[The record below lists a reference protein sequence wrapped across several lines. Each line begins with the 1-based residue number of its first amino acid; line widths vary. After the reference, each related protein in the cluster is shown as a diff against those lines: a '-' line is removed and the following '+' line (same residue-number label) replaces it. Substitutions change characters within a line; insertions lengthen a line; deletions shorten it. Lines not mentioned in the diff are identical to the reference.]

1 MPRVLGVDWGTRR
14 LGLAVSDPT
23 GTLASPH
30 GIVERGDDPDAD
42 RRAVLAAARAVGATR
57 IVVGLPRSLS
67 GREGA
72 SARAARAEAAGLAAL
87 AGPDLPVELHDER
100 FSTRTARAAR
110 ATRRRTARRAPLD
123 DAAAAVMLQSYLESR
138 R

>member
-1 MPRVLGVDWGTRR
+1 LPRVLGVDWGTRR
-14 LGLAVSDPT
+14 VGLAVSDPT

-30 GIVERGDDPDAD
+30 AILERGDDPEAD
-42 RRAVLAAARAVGATR
+42 RRAVLAAAHAVDATR

-67 GREGA
+67 GREGP
-72 SARAARAEAAGLAAL
+72 SARAARAEAAALEAL

-100 FSTRTARAAR
+100 FSTVTARAAR
-110 ATRRRTARRAPLD
+110 RGQRRSARRRPVD

>member
-1 MPRVLGVDWGTRR
+1 MLGVDWGTRR
-14 LGLAVSDPT
+14 IGLAVSDPT

-30 GIVERGDDPDAD
+30 TIIERSDDPDAD
-42 RRAVLAAARAVGATR
+42 RRAVVAAARAVGATR

-67 GREGA
+67 GREGPA
-72 SARAARAEAAGLAAL
+72 ARAARAEAGALEAL

-100 FSTRTARAAR
+100 FSTTTARAAR
-110 ATRRRTARRAPLD
+110 RNRRRAARRRPVD
-123 DAAAAVMLQSYLESR
+123 DAAAAVLLQSYLESR